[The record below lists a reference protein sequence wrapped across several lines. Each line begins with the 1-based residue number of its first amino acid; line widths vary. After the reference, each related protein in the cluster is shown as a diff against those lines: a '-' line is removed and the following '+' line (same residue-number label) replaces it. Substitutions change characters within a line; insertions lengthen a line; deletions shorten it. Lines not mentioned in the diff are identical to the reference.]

1 MNCVLH
7 QGARP
12 SQKKTHKRW
21 LMILIASLLFGC
33 ANNEPKT
40 SNQPHS
46 DSPTLRYEQWQSVS
60 LGGHKMGYRHTLTE
74 AVKPALINTTKTLSL
89 TLGQPGAANRDITTT
104 LSYLE
109 STSGKP
115 ISLSKT
121 VQSNNTNHH
130 LTAKIK
136 GNTLTLN
143 TKNSSQKEQYT
154 IPQPFYLPEG
164 LRLALLSHSNNAK
177 PFEYFSWN
185 FSTRQFDKIQLTIQ
199 PYNNPEHPEY
209 AWHIQ
214 QTTIQG
220 DTIKHSETFSDE
232 QYNAL
237 TERSISNVDEVI
249 IQSCDKA
256 CATASFVPNTH
267 VYRQLIRSPYK
278 ISDTALRGK
287 IRYLLS
293 GNFTLNVPNTYE
305 QRSSVND
312 QGTELVICNDCGNED
327 KPSQSDLNTA
337 LEDNYWLPTKNPL
350 FQSLVT
356 EILPDHSSNAA
367 GKMQRLTRFVTR
379 HMSEEPSYSGYATAL
394 EAYNSKKGDCTEHA
408 LLLATLARA
417 AHIPTRVVFGLAY
430 SNERFLGRKYVFV
443 PHAWVQAWT
452 GERWESY
459 DSGLGEFTAGY
470 IALGL
475 SDGDQKDIL
484 KINEQLHN
492 ITIKSAIQIRS
503 R

>member
-1 MNCVLH
+1 MNFVSH
-7 QGARP
+7 QSSRQSP
-12 SQKKTHKRW
+12 VKDRKYW
-21 LMILIASLLFGC
+21 LMALIATLLLGC
-33 ANNEPKT
+33 VNNAPNPETQANLAT
-40 SNQPHS
+40 STVQ
-46 DSPTLRYEQWQSVS
+46 YEQWQTVS
-60 LGGHKMGYRHTLTE
+60 LGGHKMGYRHILTE
-74 AVKPALINTTKTLSL
+74 AIKPTLINTNKTLSV
-89 TLGQPGAANRDITTT
+89 TLSQPGVANRDITTT
-104 LSYLE
+104 LSYQE
-109 STSGKP
+109 SASGKP

-130 LTAKIK
+130 LRANIK

-143 TKNSSQKEQYT
+143 TKNSSQKEHYT

-164 LRLALLSHSNNAK
+164 LRLALLSHSDNVK

-185 FSTRQFDKIQLTIQ
+185 FSTRQFDKIQLTIK
-199 PYNNPEHPEY
+199 PYSNPEQPEY
-209 AWHIQ
+209 VWHIQ
-214 QTTIQG
+214 QKTIQG
-220 DTIKHSETFSDE
+220 DSIKHSEIFSDA
-232 QYNAL
+232 QFHAL
-237 TERSISNVDEVI
+237 TERSFSNGDEVLI
-249 IQSCDKA
+249 RSCDKA
-256 CATASFVPNTH
+256 CATASFNPNTH

-278 ISDTALRGK
+278 ITDTALHGK
-287 IRYLLS
+287 IRYLLD
-293 GNFTLNVPNTYE
+293 GNFTLKIPNTYE
-305 QRSSVND
+305 QRSSIKD
-312 QGTELVICNDCGNED
+312 QGTELVICEDCGNEE

-337 LEDNYWLPTKNPL
+337 LEDNYWLPAKNPL

-356 EILPDHSSNAA
+356 EILPDHNSSAA
-367 GKMQRLTRFVTR
+367 GKMRRLTRFVTR
-379 HMSEEPSYSGYATAL
+379 HMSEEPSYSGYSTAL

-417 AHIPTRVVFGLAY
+417 AQIPTRVVFGLAY

-492 ITIKSAIQIRS
+492 INIKSAIQIRS